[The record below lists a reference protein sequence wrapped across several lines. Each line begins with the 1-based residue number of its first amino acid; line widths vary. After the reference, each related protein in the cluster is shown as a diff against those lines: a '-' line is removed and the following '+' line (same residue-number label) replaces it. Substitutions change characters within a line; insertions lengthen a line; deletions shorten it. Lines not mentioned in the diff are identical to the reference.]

1 MVAACMLQHI
11 ARGGPRAPRQ
21 APVPPALTPREM
33 EIVRLV
39 STGLSNKEIA
49 RRLDIG
55 LATTK
60 SHVHNALAKLNLQ
73 RRGQMATWMHA
84 AVARV

>member
-1 MVAACMLQHI
+1 MHEQVVRELEI
-11 ARGGPRAPRQ
+11 ARLISA
-21 APVPPALTPREM
+21 
-33 EIVRLV
+33 
-39 STGLSNKEIA
+39 GLSNKEIA

-55 LATTK
+55 VATTK

-84 AVARV
+84 GPARI